1 MFKAIIVE
9 DSRLARVELK
19 SQLKKV
25 DYITC
30 VAEAENIEQA
40 LKVFEKHQPDL
51 VFLDVDLPDGNGF
64 DFLTQLPIAPYVIF
78 TTAFEEFALQAFD
91 QNAIDYLLKPYT
103 QKRLEQACAKFRTAN
118 ANIPEPKD
126 RTFEAPLTL
135 ESQFFVKDGNSCWL
149 ITLDQVERFE
159 AMGNY
164 TRVYFDDKKPMIY
177 RTLAQI
183 EPRLPNDKFFRAS
196 RQNIVQLTKIK
207 NVELC
212 SSGGLELTMHS
223 ETKVDVSRRQTSV
236 FKSLL
241 AL

>member
-1 MFKAIIVE
+1 M
-9 DSRLARVELK
+9 
-19 SQLKKV
+19 
-25 DYITC
+25 
-30 VAEAENIEQA
+30 
-40 LKVFEKHQPDL
+40 
-51 VFLDVDLPDGNGF
+51 
-64 DFLTQLPIAPYVIF
+64 
-78 TTAFEEFALQAFD
+78 
-91 QNAIDYLLKPYT
+91 
-103 QKRLEQACAKFRTAN
+103 
-118 ANIPEPKD
+118 
-126 RTFEAPLTL
+126 
-135 ESQFFVKDGNSCWL
+135 KDGNSCWL